1 MPDRR
6 PPVGGTGL
14 APGMIDIDSL
24 RRHGLGGLVLRGADL
39 RGANLADL
47 DLRGV
52 DLRQADL
59 RGADVTGADLSEAN
73 LAGTV
78 ARGAKFHRSRLTG
91 ANLAGAEL
99 TATNLTATDL
109 RGARLAGAVLARA
122 VLAVADLRGADLSGA
137 DMRGAVLIDARLD
150 GANLIGAR
158 LKRANVARTILSHGG
173 DRNRVK
179 PGLAAG
185 GAAANAQSDGVPAFG
200 HASAGARPMIF
211 ALVDLT
217 GYTEFVKFHE
227 ETIEHAHEV
236 VSDLLD
242 HLARRAEIP
251 LTLNKFEGDAILLH
265 ADVPSRDHVA
275 VGRAVV
281 GQLLDIF
288 PAFDARIA
296 AVRDRR
302 HRCPCLACQSVGSLA
317 LKIVAH
323 RGRASLRRVRHLD
336 EIGGV
341 DVIVAHRLL
350 KNAVPHRQYLLAT
363 EQLLPSTVAETI
375 PGGHAHS
382 ETYDHLGTI
391 SATVYPRPRPGT

>member
-1 MPDRR
+1 MPDRH
-6 PPVGGTGL
+6 PTAGEVALTPVVV
-14 APGMIDIDSL
+14 DVDRL
-24 RRHGLGGLVLRGADL
+24 RRHGVGGASLRAANL

-52 DLRQADL
+52 DLRHADL

-73 LAGTV
+73 LAGAV
-78 ARGAKFHRSRLTG
+78 ARGAKFHRARMTG

-137 DMRGAVLIDARLD
+137 DLRGAVLLEARVD

-158 LKRANVARTILSHGG
+158 LKGANVARTILAPGG
-173 DRNRVK
+173 DRYLVMSGSTA
-179 PGLAAG
+179 PGAVTHSE
-185 GAAANAQSDGVPAFG
+185 SDGVPEFG
-200 HASAGARPMIF
+200 HVSVGARPMII

-242 HLARRAEIP
+242 HLARRAEVP
-251 LTLNKFEGDAILLH
+251 LTFNKFEGDAILLH
-265 ADVPSRDHVA
+265 ADVPNRDEA
-275 VGRAVV
+275 TIGRAVV
-281 GQLLDIF
+281 RQLLDTF

-296 AVRDRR
+296 SVRGRR

-323 RGRASLRRVRHLD
+323 RGRAAVRRVRHLD

-363 EQLLPSTVAETI
+363 EALLPSAAAETL

-382 ETYDHLGTI
+382 ESYDHLGTI
-391 SATVYPRPRPGT
+391 RATVYPRPRPEP

>member
-1 MPDRR
+1 MPKRHSTAGR
-6 PPVGGTGL
+6 EPIPPVV
-14 APGMIDIDSL
+14 IDIDHL
-24 RRHGLGGLVLRGADL
+24 RRHGVVGMDLRGASL

-47 DLRGV
+47 DLHGV
-52 DLRQADL
+52 DLTRTDL
-59 RGADVTGADLSEAN
+59 SGADVSGADLSGAN
-73 LAGTV
+73 LSGSV
-78 ARGAKFHRSRLTG
+78 ARGAKFHRARLTG
-91 ANLAGAEL
+91 ANLSGADL
-99 TATNLTATDL
+99 SATNLTATDL
-109 RGARLAGAVLARA
+109 RAARLAGATLSRA
-122 VLAVADLRGADLSGA
+122 VLAVADLREANLSGA
-137 DMRGAVLIDARLD
+137 DLRGAILIEARLD
-150 GANLIGAR
+150 GADLTGAR
-158 LKRANVARTILSHGG
+158 LKGANLDRTTLVRDGRRRRVGARVDASDPRSASVTEGALEFDHAVAE
-173 DRNRVK
+173 
-179 PGLAAG
+179 
-185 GAAANAQSDGVPAFG
+185 
-200 HASAGARPMIF
+200 ARPMIF
-211 ALVDLT
+211 AIIDLT

-242 HLARRAEIP
+242 HLARRAEVP

-265 ADVPSRDHVA
+265 ADVPRGDHDS

-317 LKIVAH
+317 IKVVAH
-323 RGRASLRRVRHLD
+323 RGRASVRRIRHLD

-363 EQLLPSTVAETI
+363 EALLAPEASTI
-375 PGGHAHS
+375 FSGGAAHV
-382 ETYDHLGTI
+382 EAYPHLGTVR
-391 SATVYPRPRPGT
+391 ATVYPRPREMS

>member
-1 MPDRR
+1 MPDRTR
-6 PPVGGTGL
+6 IAGGAALSPIVVDVDHLRRYGAGGT
-14 APGMIDIDSL
+14 SL
-24 RRHGLGGLVLRGADL
+24 RAANL

-47 DLRGV
+47 DLHGV

-59 RGADVTGADLSEAN
+59 RGADVTGADLSEADLSGAN
-73 LAGTV
+73 
-78 ARGAKFHRSRLTG
+78 ARGAKFHRARLIG

-137 DMRGAVLIDARLD
+137 DLRGAVLLEARVD
-150 GANLIGAR
+150 GANLVGAR
-158 LKRANVARTILSHGG
+158 LKGANVARTLLAPGG
-173 DRNRVK
+173 GRYRAMS
-179 PGLAAG
+179 GSTAG
-185 GAAANAQSDGVPAFG
+185 GAAPRAESDGVPDFG
-200 HASAGARPMIF
+200 DASVGARPMIF

-242 HLARRAEIP
+242 HLARRAEVP

-265 ADVPSRDHVA
+265 ADVPNRDDVA

-323 RGRASLRRVRHLD
+323 RGRAAVRRVRHLD

-363 EQLLPSTVAETI
+363 EALLPSTATETF

-382 ETYDHLGTI
+382 EAYDHLGTI
-391 SATVYPRPRPGT
+391 HATVYPRPRPVP